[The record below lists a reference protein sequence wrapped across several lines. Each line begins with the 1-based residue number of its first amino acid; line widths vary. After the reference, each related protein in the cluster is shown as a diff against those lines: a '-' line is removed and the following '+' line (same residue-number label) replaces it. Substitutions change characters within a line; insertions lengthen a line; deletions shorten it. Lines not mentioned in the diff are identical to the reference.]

1 ALALAVGT
9 PITVLALA
17 RFPRK
22 PVLLALVAIFLLG
35 NLLSA
40 LSTTFYG
47 LLLGR
52 IVTAL
57 TPGSSFAIGAT
68 VAASLAPKGQAS
80 KAIAAMFAGLT
91 LAMVVGVPLGS
102 VLGNSYGWRL
112 PCFAVVVLP
121 TLAWLATAY
130 WLPSTSTPES

>member
-1 ALALAVGT
+1 HPAFRSNRQLIMNKYEANAATGRLSVHTDVWALAVTAFAIGVAEFIVVGVLPAISHDLGVSLARAGSLVGLYALALAVGT

-52 IVTAL
+52 IV
-57 TPGSSFAIGAT
+57 
-68 VAASLAPKGQAS
+68 
-80 KAIAAMFAGLT
+80 
-91 LAMVVGVPLGS
+91 
-102 VLGNSYGWRL
+102 
-112 PCFAVVVLP
+112 
-121 TLAWLATAY
+121 
-130 WLPSTSTPES
+130 